1 MRKIASLL
9 TMLMLMTT
17 FAFAQD
23 RTITGTVIDETGA
36 PVPGAS
42 IRIKGTRTGVA
53 ADNSGQFSIQ
63 AKTGDVL
70 LVTGAGLDEVEARV
84 GTGNTIAILAK
95 RNIVTGSEVIVTGVA
110 GATAREKLTVSVTK
124 ISAERINAVPPT
136 SLASALT
143 GKVAGVK
150 TSSFGGLPGQALDIQ
165 LRADNNLNNVGSG
178 PLIIVDGV
186 ILTGSLADINADDVE
201 SMEVVKG
208 AAASAL
214 YGSRAGNGVIA
225 VTTKR
230 GKGFGIGTSV
240 TVRNEIGF
248 QNLAKE
254 LETAKHHYYTL
265 APDWESQRGNFTK
278 YAGIVYPAGYS
289 GSGFHPGIVGNRQVD
304 ADHYLDNEFG
314 VERNTQKEFF
324 GTGINYTNYLGVGS
338 RSEKSN
344 IYFSFENNSQ
354 EGIVKLTDG
363 YKRQNFRLNFD
374 HQLASWL
381 KLSTSN
387 VFINKKVQY
396 PGGGGSLF
404 YDIAR
409 FDPDIDLNQVNP
421 VDGQPYYPKIN
432 QWNGEQ
438 VNPLYR
444 LYKQKRLDKT
454 RRWLSNYAVNIKF
467 TKWANLDVSQ
477 SIEIEN
483 YRYTRLDP
491 KDTWK
496 TSGGTPATFGMAY
509 TNGGTYQFSS
519 ETNSKNS
526 QATLN
531 LSHKFGDLNIKGK
544 LSYLYENREYENFDA
559 TGSQFVINDIPSF
572 NNFSS
577 ISNATSSITQ
587 EKAQNYFAIASF
599 DYKDRYLLDGMFR
612 YDGSSLF
619 GSEARW
625 NPYFRISG
633 AYRISED
640 VKISGI
646 DELKIRAAYGTA
658 GIRPGFDWQYE
669 TYNLSSG
676 VASARQKGNTNLKPS
691 KTAEKE
697 IGLNVNFLKKFTFE
711 GTYAKSETKDQ
722 FLNVNLIPFLNDGFS
737 SQYQNAGTVQS
748 NTLELTFGANW
759 LNKGDLSITSNI
771 VFAKIRQKITDLPIP
786 PYTYTDQS
794 QGDQFIFYVKANET
808 YGAMYGR
815 RFVRTLDDMS
825 RQLPTGKTISDY
837 EVNSQGYVVPVGTQ
851 GLVTEIP
858 IIYEENG
865 APWYGKIG
873 DGNADFNMGISNT
886 IRYKGVSL
894 YFLLDWKQGGD
905 IYNGK
910 NQRLVFN
917 LASSILDQSNVPVG
931 QKKTFDYYNKFYDG
945 NDANQYWVEKG
956 TYLKLR
962 EVALGYTI
970 NSKALLT
977 TFKGAIKEIT
987 AKVIGRN
994 LLTFTKYSGYDPE
1007 VGSIRQ
1013 PYDGIYMNPN
1023 YRNIAFS
1030 LSFNF

>member
-1 MRKIASLL
+1 MRKIVSFLAMLLLITTLAS
-9 TMLMLMTT
+9 
-17 FAFAQD
+17 AQN
-23 RTITGTVIDETGA
+23 RTITGTVTDENGDA
-36 PVPGAS
+36 VPGAS
-42 IRIKGTRTGVA
+42 VRIKGTRTGVA
-53 ADNSGQFSIQ
+53 ADNNGQFKIQ
-63 AKTGDVL
+63 AKSGDVL
-70 LVTGAGLDEVEARV
+70 VVSGAGVTPTETIVGSGNEV
-84 GTGNTIAILAK
+84 T
-95 RNIVTGSEVIVTGVA
+95 IVTKRTILTEGEVIVTGVA
-110 GATAREKLTVSVTK
+110 GATSREKMTVSVTK

-178 PLIIVDGV
+178 PLIIVDGA
-186 ILTGSLADINADDVE
+186 IITGSLADINADDVE

-214 YGSRAGNGVIA
+214 YGSRAANGVIA

-230 GKGFGIGTSV
+230 GKGAIGTTV

-248 QNLAKE
+248 QSLAKE

-265 APDWESQRGNFTK
+265 ASDWESVRGSFTK

-289 GSGFHPGIVGNRQVD
+289 GSGYHPNIVGNRAVD
-304 ADHYLDNEFG
+304 PDHYLDNEFG
-314 VERNTQKEFF
+314 VDRNTQKEFF
-324 GTGINYTNYLGVGS
+324 GTGINYTNYVGIGS

-344 IYFSFENNSQ
+344 VYFSFENNSQ

-374 HQLASWL
+374 HQLTPWL

-396 PGGGGSLF
+396 PGGTGSLF

-409 FDPDIDLNQVNP
+409 FDPDIDLNEVNP

-444 LYKQKRLDKT
+444 LYKQTRLDKT
-454 RRWLSNYAVNIKF
+454 RRWLSNYAINVKF

-496 TSGGTPATFGMAY
+496 TSGGTAATYSMAY
-509 TNGGTYQFSS
+509 TNGGEYQFSS
-519 ETNSKNS
+519 ETNSKNT

-531 LSHKFGDLNIKGK
+531 LAHKFGSLSVKGK
-544 LSYLYENREYENFDA
+544 LSYLYENREYEDFDI

-577 ISNATSSITQ
+577 ISNGTSSITQ
-587 EKAQNYFAIASF
+587 EKAQNFFAIASL

-612 YDGSSLF
+612 YDRSSLF
-619 GSEARW
+619 GPDARS

-658 GIRPGFDWQYE
+658 GIRPGFSWQYE

-676 VASARQKGNTNLKPS
+676 VASAKQKGNENLKPS

-711 GTYAKSETKDQ
+711 GTYAKSETTDQ

-748 NTLELTFGANW
+748 NTLELTLGANW
-759 LNKGDLSITSNI
+759 LTKGDLSITSNI
-771 VFAKIRQKITDLPIP
+771 VFAKVRQKITDFPIP
-786 PYTYTDQS
+786 AYTYTDQS
-794 QGDQFIFYVKANET
+794 QGDQYIFYAKANET

-825 RQLPTGKTISDY
+825 RQLPAGKTISDY
-837 EVNSQGYVVPVGTQ
+837 EVNSDGYVVPVGTQ

-858 IIYEENG
+858 IIYSEGGN
-865 APWYGKIG
+865 PWYGKIG

-886 IRYKGVSL
+886 IRYKGISL

-931 QKKTFDYYNKFYDG
+931 QKKTFDYYNAFYDG
-945 NDANQYWVEKG
+945 NNSNQYWVEKG
-956 TYLKLR
+956 TYMKLR
-962 EVALGYTI
+962 EVALGYTL
-970 NSKALLT
+970 NSKALQGV
-977 TFKGAIKEIT
+977 FKGAVKEIT

-1007 VGSIRQ
+1007 VGTIRQ

-1023 YRNIAFS
+1023 YRNIAVS
-1030 LSFNF
+1030 LSVNF